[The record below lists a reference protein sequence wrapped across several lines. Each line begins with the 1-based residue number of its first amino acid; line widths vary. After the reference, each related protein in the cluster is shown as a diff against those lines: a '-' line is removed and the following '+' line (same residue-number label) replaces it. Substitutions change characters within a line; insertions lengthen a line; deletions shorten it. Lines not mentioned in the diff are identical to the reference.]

1 MNFFTPARCDASS
14 KFLVPMTLID
24 QKDSFEPHTPAFAA
38 TWKTISTFLIRQP
51 IHPYLGCINPS
62 EPLHNP
68 SQ

>member
-1 MNFFTPARCDASS
+1 MDTPARCDASS

-38 TWKTISTFLIRQP
+38 TERQYQRFLIRQP
-51 IHPYLGCINPS
+51 SHPYLGCINPS
-62 EPLHNP
+62 EPLCNP